1 MKFRRAYTV
10 IGILMGVAAVAAA
23 AIWHFVWLKPYSVTP
38 AELQARYAHKAA
50 FTPGAA
56 HSVDLRL
63 QSFDGALFEGRIV
76 YPGDPAQA
84 ARPFPVLIG
93 LHAMGRSHMRWWQAD
108 LNGRPTIEQTHRITQ
123 MALQQGY
130 AVVAIDAR
138 AHGQRRH
145 PGQPHPAQRI
155 MRDMH
160 WFGQRQAYER
170 MIIDTV
176 RDHRVL
182 LDWLVRQPHLDA
194 GRITAAGYSMGA
206 QGALLL
212 AALDERVQAV
222 AAMVPPHLDDKV
234 AAVAPLQLVAGL
246 QGKRVW
252 LLTGDDD
259 DHASPK
265 QNQALFDA
273 IPSADKKHLRF
284 GSGHLL
290 PTDYVG
296 QLSDW
301 FKR

>member
-1 MKFRRAYTV
+1 MKHKRACMA
-10 IGILMGVAAVAAA
+10 IGILMGLAAAGA
-23 AIWHFVWLKPYSVTP
+23 AIWHHFWLKPYSVT
-38 AELQARYAHKAA
+38 ASELQARYAYKEEL
-50 FTPGAA
+50 TPAGA
-56 HSVDLRL
+56 HSVDIRL
-63 QSFDGALFEGRIV
+63 KSFDGALFNGRIV
-76 YPGDPAQA
+76 YPGDPARA
-84 ARPFPVLIG
+84 TRPFPVLIG
-93 LHAMGRSHMRWWQAD
+93 LHAMGRSHMRWWQAE

-145 PGQPHPAQRI
+145 PGQPHPAQRA

-160 WFGQRQAYER
+160 WFGQRQAYEQ

-182 LDWLVRQPHLDA
+182 IDWLATQAHLDA
-194 GRITAAGYSMGA
+194 RRIKAAGYSMGA

-212 AALDERVQAV
+212 AGLDERVQAV
-222 AAMVPPHLDDKV
+222 AAMVPPHLGDNV
-234 AAVAPLQLVAGL
+234 AAVAPLNLIAGL
-246 QGKRVW
+246 KARRVW

-273 IPSADKKHLRF
+273 VPSQDKKHLRF

-290 PTDYVG
+290 PTDYVET
-296 QLSDW
+296 LSDW
-301 FKR
+301 LKN